1 VQAVD
6 STDPGGSVPGVRPI
20 LSTRALSR
28 HFDIKGGKQQ
38 VLKDIDLSIGE
49 GTFTSLIG
57 PSGCGKSSLLLCL
70 AGLLAPSSGSVE
82 MAGRP
87 VSGPPDELTY
97 VFQQYSKSVFP
108 WRTVRQNV
116 EFGME
121 IAGVGR
127 AERAERAR
135 NMLTRVGLEGFDNRF
150 PAQLSG
156 GMQQRVAIAR
166 ALVCRPRVI
175 LMDEPFSA
183 VDALTRAQLQDLLL
197 DIWQEAGLTIVFVT
211 HDVEEAVYL
220 SDRVVAL
227 GRDASGITIDMDISL
242 DRPRHQLSTRETR
255 QFTEHRHQL
264 LDLVLSQHEA

>member
-1 VQAVD
+1 
-6 STDPGGSVPGVRPI
+6 
-20 LSTRALSR
+20 
-28 HFDIKGGKQQ
+28 
-38 VLKDIDLSIGE
+38 
-49 GTFTSLIG
+49 
-57 PSGCGKSSLLLCL
+57 
-70 AGLLAPSSGSVE
+70 
-82 MAGRP
+82 
-87 VSGPPDELTY
+87 
-97 VFQQYSKSVFP
+97 
-108 WRTVRQNV
+108 
-116 EFGME
+116 ME

-135 NMLTRVGLEGFDNRF
+135 NMLARVGLEGFENRF

-197 DIWQEAGLTIVFVT
+197 DIWEEAGLTIVFVT

-227 GRDASGITIDMDISL
+227 GREASGITIDMDIAL

-255 QFTEHRHQL
+255 QFTEYRHQL